1 MQAITQSRYRSFSE
15 FYAFYL
21 SAHSHRWNRRFHFVG
36 HVAGVLCF
44 VLSVLTLNPWLLLA
58 APIVGYGLSWI
69 GHFGI
74 EGNPG
79 ATFSYPV
86 YSFCS
91 DVVMCKD
98 ILTGKID
105 W

>member
-1 MQAITQSRYRSFSE
+1 MHAVATPRYRTFAE
-15 FYAFYL
+15 FYTFYL
-21 SAHSHRWNRRFHFVG
+21 SAHSSRWNRRFHFVG
-36 HVAGVLCF
+36 QVAGTLCF
-44 VLSVLTLNPWLLLA
+44 VLFLTTLNPWLLVA
-58 APIVGYGLSWI
+58 SPVIGYGLSWI

-74 EGNPG
+74 EGNHP
-79 ATFSYPV
+79 ATFSYPL
-86 YSFCS
+86 YSFWG